1 MPLIKRFEEIKGWQE
16 ARDLTQKI
24 YRLTMQAPFSRD
36 FELVNQLRGA
46 SASVMANI
54 AEGFDCE
61 SKVEQSRFLG
71 YARRSSVEV
80 QSLLYVALDAGF
92 INQETFNA
100 LYQQADKAKALIGGF
115 KRSLDAHKEGFTP
128 TNTAKESPRRP

>member
-24 YRLTMQAPFSRD
+24 YRLTLQAPFSRD
-36 FELVNQLRGA
+36 FELVNQLRAA

-71 YARRSSVEV
+71 YARRSAVEV

-92 INQETFNA
+92 INQETFDA

-115 KRSLDAHKEGFTP
+115 KRSLDNHKEAHHPTP
-128 TNTAKESPRRP
+128 QGNPSRVS

>member
-1 MPLIKRFEEIKGWQE
+1 MPLIKRFEEIKGWHE

-92 INQETFNA
+92 INQEIFNA

-115 KRSLDAHKEGFTP
+115 KRSLDSHKEGHNPTP
-128 TNTAKESPRRP
+128 HGNNPSRVP